1 MHPSVMVKSC
11 TSTAACSV
19 CGMDTDVKRPPMNA
33 QPQTRRQDHFMQVTK
48 PEGDVHAAGERWRG
62 VGSGD
67 SSTWAPLPTPS
78 PACGTG
84 VVLATSSY
92 IGEGATKAAATRKP
106 ETMVSYG

>member
-1 MHPSVMVKSC
+1 
-11 TSTAACSV
+11 
-19 CGMDTDVKRPPMNA
+19 MNA

-62 VGSGD
+62 IGSGD